1 MKASFS
7 QAGQG
12 AAMCQRVSTV
22 ETSYLPRTA
31 SGRCQMRF
39 IMVGTR

>member
-12 AAMCQRVSTV
+12 AAMCQRVSTL
-22 ETSYLPRTA
+22 ERSYFARIS
-31 SGRCQMRF
+31 SGRCQIRF